1 MRPPLAARRPFPGS
15 LAADPADSGAQ
26 LAQAL
31 GFRPLS
37 NAIPA
42 PVPAWL
48 HNKLRLHCRER
59 SGHPL

>member
-31 GFRPLS
+31 GFRPLP
-37 NAIPA
+37 NAIA
-42 PVPAWL
+42 GSGAWL